1 MLWLNVLAALPLAI
15 GETANLPIQE
25 TLHTLLQR
33 GVRAFSS
40 GDYESAVNHFR
51 ALQDTFGEEPEYA
64 DASMQQLLLPLRGYA
79 HLQTGLPGEAEA
91 DFTEF
96 LERFSSEARQR
107 AFVLFNLGRA
117 LRENSKLTEA
127 SDIYGQFIQEF
138 PGKPETAL
146 ALMQRAD
153 LLLQLGETDSGLALL
168 RDLYNSKATYL
179 LLVQARLR
187 ALQAALDNDRTDR
200 SKGNPAAVPVEPGY
214 HAGTGVSGIRGIA
227 PGRQSRRY
235 RGIRR
240 CRALLQAGAAEDHPG
255 KHAATPS

>member
-153 LLLQLGETDSGLALL
+153 LLLQLGETDS
-168 RDLYNSKATYL
+168 
-179 LLVQARLR
+179 
-187 ALQAALDNDRTDR
+187 
-200 SKGNPAAVPVEPGY
+200 KGNPAAVPVEPGY

-240 CRALLQAGAAEDHPG
+240 CRALLQAGAAEEHPG